1 MSELISVIVPVYNME
16 KYLNKCVNSILEQT
30 YKNLEI
36 ILVDDGSKD
45 SSGAMLDDLEKKDAR
60 IKVIHK
66 PNGGQSDARN
76 VGIDIMTG
84 RYLTFVDSDDHIE
97 KDYVERLYNA
107 LKKNDADMSVGSI
120 RLVFEDDEAEVKEE
134 LSGENGEVTL
144 TRYEAVKRALK
155 MGVNQ
160 GPWGKLYK
168 SELFSSLRF
177 SKGKIYED
185 LAVLYRLLIS
195 CDKVTFFN
203 HRIYNYLIRSGSTIH
218 KEFNEK
224 QLDEIE
230 AVDEEMDYTES
241 VYPELRNLT
250 SARRIYSYLS
260 VLKKMSKCK
269 DRDKYKD
276 RVKALR
282 KRCIEL
288 SRGLLADSEV
298 PLTMKIKIMAI
309 RCGTPVF
316 LMVQSV
322 ADMRNPEISHK
333 SLKRK

>member
-45 SSGAMLDDLEKKDAR
+45 SSGDMLDDLGKKDAR

-66 PNGGQSDARN
+66 PNGGLSDARN
-76 VGIDIMTG
+76 AGLDIMTG

-97 KDYVERLYNA
+97 KDYVERLYTA
-107 LKKNDADMSVGSI
+107 LKKNDADISAGGI
-120 RLVFEDDEAEVKEE
+120 RLVFEDDEAEDTAE
-134 LSGENGEVTL
+134 LSGENSEATF
-144 TRYEAVKRALK
+144 TRYEAVRRALK
-155 MGVNQ
+155 MSINQ
-160 GPWGKLYK
+160 GAWGKLYK
-168 SELFSSLRF
+168 SELFSSIRYP
-177 SKGKIYED
+177 KGKIYED
-185 LAVLYRLLIS
+185 IAIWYRLLIS
-195 CDKVTFFN
+195 SDKVTVFD
-203 HRIYNYLIRSGSTIH
+203 HKIYNYLIRSGSIMRS
-218 KEFNEK
+218 EFNGK